1 MSADP
6 TAQATAHALLPLVTF
21 QDVHK
26 VFQTDAQEIVA
37 LQGISQTINQGE
49 FVAVIGPSGCGKST
63 LLRLLCGLDKPS
75 CGRIVYRDGKATDK
89 PVNFGVAFQEH
100 RLLPWMKIED
110 NIALA
115 DHMTAKFSAASRQR
129 AHDLCALVGLSGFE
143 KRMPSELSGGMR
155 QRVSFARAMYAE
167 PELLLLDEPF
177 GALDA
182 LTREKI
188 IADAERIWL
197 EHRFAAF
204 LITHSIDEAVQ
215 LADRVLVLSA
225 RPGRVAAQIDI
236 DLPRPRTRERLNPR
250 YVQLCEQLRQHLE
263 I

>member
-1 MSADP
+1 MSADD
-6 TAQATAHALLPLVTF
+6 ASAAALVTF
-21 QDVHK
+21 EDVHK
-26 VFQTDAQEIVA
+26 SFQTDAGEIIA
-37 LQGISQTINQGE
+37 LQGISQRINQGE

-63 LLRLLCGLDKPS
+63 LLRLLCGLDQPTR
-75 CGRIVYRDGKATDK
+75 GRIHYRDNK

-100 RLLPWMKIED
+100 RLLPWMKVAD
-110 NIALA
+110 NIALT
-115 DHMTAKFSAASRQR
+115 DHMTARFTKASRERAQR
-129 AHDLCALVGLSGFE
+129 LCTLVGLDGFE
-143 KRMPSELSGGMR
+143 QRMPSELSGGMR
-155 QRVSFARAMYAE
+155 QRVSFARALYAE

-197 EHRFAAF
+197 EQQFAAF

-225 RPGRVAAQIDI
+225 RPGRVAAEIEI
-236 DLPRPRTRERLNPR
+236 DLPRPHVRERLNPR
-250 YVQLCEQLRQHLE
+250 YVQLCEQLRQLLE

>member
-1 MSADP
+1 MNQPASAQTP
-6 TAQATAHALLPLVTF
+6 PLVTF
-21 QDVHK
+21 EDVHK
-26 VFQTDAQEIVA
+26 AFHTEAGEILA
-37 LQGISQTINQGE
+37 LQGINQHIGKGE

-63 LLRLLCGLDKPS
+63 LLRLLCGLDQPS
-75 CGRIVYRDGKATDK
+75 SGRIQYLDGRA
-89 PVNFGVAFQEH
+89 VNFGVAFQEH
-100 RLLPWMKIED
+100 RLLPWMTIED

-115 DHMTAKFSAASRQR
+115 DHMTARFSRTSLER
-129 AHDLCALVGLSGFE
+129 AHSLCALVGLSGFE
-143 KRMPSELSGGMR
+143 KSMPSELSGGMR

-225 RPGRVAAQIDI
+225 RPGRVAAEIPI
-236 DLPRPRTRERLNPR
+236 DLPRPRMRERLNPR
-250 YVQLCEQLRQHLE
+250 YVALCEQLRQLLE